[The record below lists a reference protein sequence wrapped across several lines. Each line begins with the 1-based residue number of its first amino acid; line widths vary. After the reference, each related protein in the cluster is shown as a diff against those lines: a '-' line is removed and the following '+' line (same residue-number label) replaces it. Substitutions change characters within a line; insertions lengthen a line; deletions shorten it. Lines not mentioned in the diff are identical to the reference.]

1 MREIL
6 FKAKKKSTGEWVEGS
21 LIKIHHSDYRIV
33 EDADLDFAYTNEYL
47 YEGGMTMV
55 EPETISQ
62 YIGLC
67 DKNGKKIFEG
77 DIVQRYNEYA
87 EETWRSVVKYGEFN
101 CSCCNGVYGW
111 VFDGGCDIRGYD
123 ECEVV
128 GNIFDNADL
137 LKETVIEDEEPSEY
151 VEQDTKCD
159 LCKYN
164 GECESKIEITHSR
177 DTRKHY
183 IRWFNECCKLES
195 EESNGTSKI

>member
-6 FKAKKKSTGEWVEGS
+6 FKAKEKKTGKWVYGS
-21 LIKIHHSDYRIV
+21 VVKISDFDYRIV
-33 EDADLDFAYTNEYL
+33 EDDDIKWAYTSHGE
-47 YEGGMTMV
+47 YEGTMTEV

-62 YIGLC
+62 YTGLC
-67 DKNGKKIFEG
+67 DKNGKKIFEN

-111 VFDGGCDIRGYD
+111 VFDGSCDIRGYN

-137 LKETVIEDEEPSEY
+137 LKETVIEDEEQSEY

-177 DTRKHY
+177 NTRKHY
-183 IRWFNECCKLES
+183 IRWFNEYCKLES
-195 EESNGTSKI
+195 EESDGRNY